1 MARFRVLIA
10 LLLCASA
17 ASAQPLQSVIERP
30 LTLPRGTVDLALQ
43 GTYSNWA
50 NGPAGTVPA
59 TLAGESLA
67 LGIDFG
73 ATDQAQLGLA
83 VSFPINPGAGFGSIL
98 ASAAVAAGRSV
109 ALRVDAGF
117 ENFGFN
123 GDNTQGFEH
132 VNRYFGGFGA
142 RVRAPITPT
151 VAFVMGRTD
160 AVQFGQFTNVG
171 DSGTGLYVGN
181 TFFTAGAS
189 DFLVISG
196 GNHDSG
202 SIVGVNLPLG
212 LLVQPDPHFALTL
225 LSGYSVR
232 ISVPSAGSA
241 TALHL
246 VPVGLEAVVTPARAF
261 DIGARFYVDGPFALS
276 GATPPPGYFDFR
288 ALMFW
293 IGLRTG

>member
-132 VNRYFGGFGA
+132 VNATSAVSA
-142 RVRAPITPT
+142 RASGHRSRPRSPSSWAGPT
-151 VAFVMGRTD
+151 RC
-160 AVQFGQFTNVG
+160 
-171 DSGTGLYVGN
+171 SS
-181 TFFTAGAS
+181 AS
-189 DFLVISG
+189 S
-196 GNHDSG
+196 
-202 SIVGVNLPLG
+202 P
-212 LLVQPDPHFALTL
+212 T
-225 LSGYSVR
+225 
-232 ISVPSAGSA
+232 SA
-241 TALHL
+241 TAE
-246 VPVGLEAVVTPARAF
+246 PASTPAAPSSR
-261 DIGARFYVDGPFALS
+261 RGP
-276 GATPPPGYFDFR
+276 
-288 ALMFW
+288 
-293 IGLRTG
+293 RTSW